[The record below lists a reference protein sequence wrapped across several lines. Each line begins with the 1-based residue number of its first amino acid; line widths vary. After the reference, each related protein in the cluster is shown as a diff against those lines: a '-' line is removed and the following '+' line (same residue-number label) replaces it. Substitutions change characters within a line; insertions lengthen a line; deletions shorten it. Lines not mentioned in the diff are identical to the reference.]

1 MQSAASAACI
11 PGSCGGHREYCQSRH
26 IQSCPAENS
35 QNVRRHTEAAGALP
49 KSGCGFL
56 QNAFLDWTCT
66 CVWVAQLSE
75 SFCHFRGVNVKLEFL
90 RSIYAGNTED
100 ARGRPAT
107 D

>member
-66 CVWVAQLSE
+66 SVWLGQRWE
-75 SFCHFRGVNVKLEFL
+75 SFGHFRGEKAKLKFL
-90 RSIYAGNTED
+90 RLIYAGKRKD
-100 ARGRPAT
+100 ARGSP
-107 D
+107 